1 MIEGAADGVGL
12 GHDFLRHVE
21 RTKLILHIVDAAAIE
36 GRNPVEDFHK
46 INHELK
52 RYSEKIAA
60 RTQILVANKIDLPQ
74 AQEHLPELEKL
85 ANDTGIKFFAISAVT
100 HEGVD
105 ALIKYVGNWLDEHA
119 AEFVPVVENDEVK
132 IFNVEKPDDE
142 IIIER
147 NDAAEFIVRNKNL
160 EKIVAMTNFDN
171 SEGLRRFHRTQKAR
185 HQRGRYRS
193 YRQYAV

>member
-1 MIEGAADGVGL
+1 M
-12 GHDFLRHVE
+12 
-21 RTKLILHIVDAAAIE
+21 
-36 GRNPVEDFHK
+36 
-46 INHELK
+46 
-52 RYSEKIAA
+52 
-60 RTQILVANKIDLPQ
+60 VANKIDLPQ

-85 ANDTGIKFFAISAVT
+85 AKDAGIKFFAISAVT

-119 AEFVPVVENDEVK
+119 AEFVPVIEKDEVK
-132 IFNVEKPDDE
+132 IFNVEKDDDE

-171 SEGLRRFHRTQKAR
+171 SEGLRRFQFIWKMKNLDDELKK
-185 HQRGRYRS
+185 RGIKEGMTVHIGNM
-193 YRQYAV
+193 QFEWHE